1 MVLRAVCEWGREGAR
16 QCAGHAAAVIVVDVL
31 SFSTCID
38 VAVSRGAT
46 VYPFES
52 GDFTAASKAARA
64 LGAELAGARGDTKYR
79 YSLSPISLASIPT
92 GTKLLLPSPNGSAIS
107 AAAHSGTVLAG
118 CLRNAR
124 AIAER
129 VAALAK
135 GGAIA
140 VIPAGEQWP
149 DGSLR
154 PAIEDLIGAGAILH
168 ELDAKCSPEA
178 KIAREAFR
186 YSLPRL
192 ANIIRNCVSGRE
204 LIDRGFSEDVEI
216 ALSVNTSE
224 ATPTLRKGAYCDWP
238 SL

>member
-1 MVLRAVCEWGREGAR
+1 MVVRAVCEWGSEGAR
-16 QCAGHAAAVIVVDVL
+16 KYADHAALVVVDVL
-31 SFSTCID
+31 SFSTCVD

-52 GDFTAASKAARA
+52 GDLTAASKAAKA
-64 LGAELAGARGDTKYR
+64 LGADLAGPRGDTEYR
-79 YSLSPISLASIPT
+79 YSLSPISLVSIPT
-92 GTKLLLPSPNGSAIS
+92 GIKLLLPSPNGSAIS
-107 AAAHSGTVLAG
+107 AAAHSPVVLAG

-124 AIAER
+124 AIAQR
-129 VAALAK
+129 VAALAE

-168 ELDAKCSPEA
+168 ELDADCSPEA
-178 KIAREAFR
+178 EVAREAFR

-192 ANIIRNCVSGRE
+192 ADIIRNCVSGRE
-204 LIDRGFSEDVEI
+204 LIDRGFGEDVEA
-216 ALSVNTSE
+216 ALSINTSR
-224 ATPTLRKGAYCDWP
+224 ATPALTKGAYRDWP
-238 SL
+238 SA